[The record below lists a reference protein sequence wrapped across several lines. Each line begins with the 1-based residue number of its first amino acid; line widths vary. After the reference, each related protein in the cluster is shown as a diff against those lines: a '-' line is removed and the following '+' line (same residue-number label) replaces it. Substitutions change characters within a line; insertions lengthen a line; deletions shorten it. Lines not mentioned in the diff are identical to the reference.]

1 MRLWLRPF
9 GMNDKRS
16 EQPKLT
22 LPNVLTGFRF
32 VAAPLLLWLA
42 WQDYALAFMGLL
54 AVVFLSDLLDG
65 MAARRFG
72 QVSQFGATL
81 DSCADVV
88 TYLTIALCCWWLWPD
103 IVLREWV
110 YVAAIVAGI
119 LLPTLVGLVKFGCF
133 TSYHTWAVKLS
144 VFAMGSGLYI
154 LFFGG
159 PAWPFRMAALLCFL
173 AAVEEV
179 AITLLLP
186 CRESDV
192 RSIWHVMQKIRQRKG

>member
-1 MRLWLRPF
+1 
-9 GMNDKRS
+9 MNDKQS

-22 LPNVLTGFRF
+22 LPNLLTGFRF
-32 VAAPLLLWLA
+32 VAAPVLLWLA

-65 MAARRFG
+65 MAARWAG
-72 QVSQFGATL
+72 QVTRFGATL

-88 TYLTIALCCWWLWPD
+88 TYLTIALSCWWLWPD
-103 IVLREWV
+103 IVLRELV
-110 YVAAIVAGI
+110 YIAAIVAGI

-144 VFAMGSGLYI
+144 VFVMGSGLYI

-159 PAWPFRMAALLCFL
+159 PAWPFRMAAILSLL
-173 AAVEEV
+173 AGIEEV
-179 AITLLLP
+179 AITLSSP
-186 CRESDV
+186 HPESDV
-192 RSIWHVMQKIRQRKG
+192 RSIWHVMQKIRQHKD